1 MVEKCTERKLTAPD
15 HDSLEL
21 KEGPHSEFFLN
32 RIGYQIE
39 RRELLELERQ
49 ELERDFQ
56 EVWENPCGLGHGK
69 HLQQPCVSGSERAS

>member
-15 HDSLEL
+15 HDSLEM
-21 KEGPHSEFFLN
+21 KEVECFLN

-39 RRELLELERQ
+39 RQELLELERQ

-56 EVWENPCGLGHGK
+56 GMWENPCGLEHEK
-69 HLQQPCVSGSERAS
+69 HLQQLCVSDSERAP